1 MQRFPR
7 KVLENF
13 RLQIPQHMQTI
24 QAPKNTLSDNTENSP
39 SQGQISTA
47 AAPAVT
53 KIPRLSRV
61 GQ

>member
-1 MQRFPR
+1 
-7 KVLENF
+7 
-13 RLQIPQHMQTI
+13 MQTI

-53 KIPRLSRV
+53 KIPQLSHV